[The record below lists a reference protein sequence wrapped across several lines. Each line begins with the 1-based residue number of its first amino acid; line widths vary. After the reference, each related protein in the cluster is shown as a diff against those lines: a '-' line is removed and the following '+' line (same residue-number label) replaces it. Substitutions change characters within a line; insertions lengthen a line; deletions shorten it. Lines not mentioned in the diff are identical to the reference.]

1 VKSER
6 LSKAGLIAIAF
17 VAMMLFGVSAL
28 AQGSAADEGK
38 FSAAGLKNREVEQF
52 FLSFKEAVAKGDKGA
67 VASMVSYPVK
77 VPLASGQRVSIKNRA
92 QFAKRYNAIFDNA
105 FKRVISQTRVDDL
118 WAKSS
123 GVATPRGEIWLSGII
138 KNQKNPDI
146 YEIKIIA
153 INNVIDRTR

>member
-1 VKSER
+1 MSER
-6 LSKAGLIAIAF
+6 LSKAGSIAATF
-17 VAMMLFGVSAL
+17 AAMVLFGVFVL
-28 AQGSAADEGK
+28 AQGPAADEGK

-77 VPLASGQRVSIKNRA
+77 VTLASGQRVTIRNRN
-92 QFAKRYNAIFDNA
+92 QFRQRYNAIFDNS
-105 FKRVISQTRVDDL
+105 FKRVISQTGVDDL

-123 GVATPRGEIWLSGII
+123 GVAMPRGEIWLSGII
-138 KNQKNPDI
+138 KNQKNPDM

-153 INNVIDRTR
+153 INNVINRTS